1 MLSLSNETKIMRYI
15 LFATTVFIGISAHG
29 MLAKKWFDN
38 FQKVLIETLPMNRVY
53 IDYGV
58 QVFSFEVPADMMNYE
73 DTSAHCDVARKL
85 GLSTYSLSHESEYVR
100 PFAASNNSKTKLLQ
114 SDWELRMCGLDTYPS
129 QYTQDFCSERETGDI
144 DQFKMMLIRDKT
156 VGTDMWTR
164 SIFKMPFTD
173 NPWVSIPHYEYRQC
187 YRYSQSLVLA
197 WLKLHTNSNKRFL
210 YAKITTIFPTARDYS
225 THYFEYWATEFSL
238 IDILRLKRLMNSVQS
253 YYTNDG
259 HPKDTPFVRISQP
272 LGNTAQHVNW
282 VAKRV
287 FGLK

>member
-1 MLSLSNETKIMRYI
+1 MRYI
-15 LFATTVFIGISAHG
+15 LFVTTVFMGISAHG
-29 MLAKKWFDN
+29 MLALRWFDN
-38 FQKVLIETLPMNRVY
+38 FQKVLIETLPVNRVY
-53 IDYGV
+53 VDYGV
-58 QVFSFEVPADMMNYE
+58 QIFSFEVPADIMNYK

-100 PFAASNNSKTKLLQ
+100 PFAASNNSGTKLLQ
-114 SDWELRMCGLDTYPS
+114 SDWELRMCGLDIYPS
-129 QYTQDFCSERETGDI
+129 EYTQDFCSEWESGDI
-144 DQFKMMLIRDKT
+144 NQFRMMVMRDKT

-164 SIFKMPFTD
+164 SVLKMPFTD

-187 YRYSQSLVLA
+187 YRYSQSLVVA

-210 YAKITTIFPTARDYS
+210 YAKITTIMPNTRDYS
-225 THYFEYWATEFSL
+225 THFFEYWATEFSS

-253 YYTNDG
+253 YFYEEGD
-259 HPKDTPFVRISQP
+259 PKELPLVRISQP
-272 LGNTAQHVNW
+272 LGNAAQHVDW